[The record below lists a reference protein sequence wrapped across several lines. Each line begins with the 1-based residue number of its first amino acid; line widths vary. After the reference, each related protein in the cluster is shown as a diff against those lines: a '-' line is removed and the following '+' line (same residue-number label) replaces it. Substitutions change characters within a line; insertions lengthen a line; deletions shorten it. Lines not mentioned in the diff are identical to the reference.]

1 MEFRIHEVLA
11 WIVPGIYLIFLC
23 VIFAL
28 CGPHYSEIAEI
39 ISDINVEDFSDLVT
53 ALAIFTIP
61 VLGLIVGYA
70 VNFMA
75 SLMEHLIYKIHWI
88 PRPSNRILNNN
99 TKRSK
104 VAEISELYGLVEI
117 PTSNDGKPVTK
128 LDNATARS
136 YRDVAVQAI
145 DHETME
151 RYYFR
156 MIFGRNMTMSQLLA
170 FIFSFMLLGFN
181 IAVCMTMAVFLA
193 ILVCAYY
200 RDSMT
205 HTKYSFVEYMRIR
218 QSH

>member
-28 CGPHYSEIAEI
+28 CGPHYSEIT
-39 ISDINVEDFSDLVT
+39 DIVAKVDVKDFSDLIT
-53 ALAIFTIP
+53 ALAVFTIP

-70 VNFMA
+70 VNFVA
-75 SLMEHLIYKIHWI
+75 SLLEHLIYKINKI

-104 VAEISELYGLVEI
+104 VAEIVTLYRLLGI
-117 PTSNDGKPVTK
+117 PLDDNGEPKTK
-128 LDNATARS
+128 LNNATARG

-170 FIFSFMLLGFN
+170 FIFSFILLDFN
-181 IAVCMTMAVFLA
+181 IAVCLTMAAFLA
-193 ILVCAYY
+193 ILVFAYY

-205 HTKYSFVEYMRIR
+205 HTKYSFVEYMRIS
-218 QSH
+218 QGH